1 MLRIVTRGR
10 GIPGVP
16 GSSFSTEIF
25 DRHKERKAFSNILR
39 SKTPELVV
47 VTGPRDTG
55 KTRLIES
62 VMQETEKK
70 DRFWWLHINMR
81 DPVHHWTSV
90 EAVYRSLLLTFTTAF
105 YRYAVDAANTFLNS
119 LRLSVPLGPTM
130 STANVSWRLPP
141 EHHGMEGSFEE
152 MLSAAE
158 KVMIG
163 MKHSLWS
170 GQYYPVLSFDDVEK
184 MYSYLDNDNYPEGKK
199 VLEIIREF
207 FVKNTKEQEN
217 FHIVVTSTSSVH
229 VRRFLRDIDGRAEV
243 LVIGDLG
250 KEDAKVFWEKYLPE
264 NYLPTDNPSIPVPS
278 LKFDDVYNVFG
289 GHMFHLKQCY
299 LRGVRPE
306 STTIVKMALVRWKQF
321 VVPTSGSKKFK
332 WSRESAIAV
341 MDQLRENGSIQ
352 YTALKNS
359 FGEELVDEMVKEHF
373 LVYQPLPSLVDN
385 DVEDPS
391 HYPILTAPSPAHL
404 WTLRK
409 YF

>member
-1 MLRIVTRGR
+1 MLRIVTKGLEVL
-10 GIPGVP
+10 IAP
-16 GSSFSTEIF
+16 GSLNAAFSTRIF

-62 VMQETEKK
+62 VVQETEKK
-70 DRFWWLHINMR
+70 DRLWWLHINMR

-105 YRYAVDAANTFLNS
+105 YRYAKDAANTFLNS
-119 LRLSVPLGPTM
+119 LRLSVPLVPTM

-141 EHHGMEGSFEE
+141 EHHSIEGSFEE

-163 MKHSLWS
+163 MKQSLWS
-170 GQYYPVLSFDDVEK
+170 GQYYPVLSFDDAEK

-199 VLEIIREF
+199 VLESLH
-207 FVKNTKEQEN
+207 N
-217 FHIVVTSTSSVH
+217 FLITTNSHVIVSSTNVH
-229 VRRFLRDIDGRAEV
+229 HFLKDMKRRPKIM
-243 LVIGDLG
+243 VIGDLS
-250 KEDAKVFWEKYLPE
+250 KEDAKVFWEK
-264 NYLPTDNPSIPVPS
+264 YLPTDNPSIPVPS
-278 LKFDDVYNVFG
+278 LQFDDVYNVFG

-299 LRGVRPE
+299 LRGVCPE
-306 STTIVKMALVRWKQF
+306 WTTIVKMALVRWKQF

-341 MDQLRENGSIQ
+341 MDQLCENGSIQ
-352 YTALKNS
+352 YTACLLYTS
-359 FGEELVDEMVKEHF
+359 
-373 LVYQPLPSLVDN
+373 
-385 DVEDPS
+385 
-391 HYPILTAPSPAHL
+391 PSPRDA
-404 WTLRK
+404 TLSRMPSSA
-409 YF
+409 